1 MGKGDE
7 RGRVGS
13 NRRLR
18 IKSKA
23 EKEVEAWEIEERGK
37 FDDEIER
44 EVFLDQKEE
53 EWRMLNCEV

>member
-1 MGKGDE
+1 MGKE
-7 RGRVGS
+7 
-13 NRRLR
+13 
-18 IKSKA
+18 
-23 EKEVEAWEIEERGK
+23 EVEAREIEERGK